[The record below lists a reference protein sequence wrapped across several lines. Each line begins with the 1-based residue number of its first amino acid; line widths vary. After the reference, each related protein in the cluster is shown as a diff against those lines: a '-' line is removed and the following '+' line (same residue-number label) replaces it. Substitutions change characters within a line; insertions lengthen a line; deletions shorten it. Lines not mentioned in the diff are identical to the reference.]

1 MAKQLHVFVENKPG
15 RLKAITDNLQKIN
28 INIRAFA
35 IQDRG
40 DYGLMKLIVSNP
52 EQAHLSLADMGCA
65 CALKE
70 VLAISIPDRPGNLH
84 RLLDALAAGDINI
97 VDAHGFVL
105 QPNQKGICIL
115 EIENLTQTNAEQV
128 VRKAGFDILDDE
140 ALNNL

>member
-1 MAKQLHVFVENKPG
+1 MAKQLHIFVENKPG
-15 RLKAITDNLQKIN
+15 RLRAITDNLQKVG

-65 CALKE
+65 CALKD
-70 VLAISIPDRPGNLH
+70 VLAVSIPDRPGNLH
-84 RLLDALAAGDINI
+84 RLLSVLVDGGINI

-105 QPNQKGICIL
+105 QPNQQGICIL
-115 EIENLTQTNAEQV
+115 EIENLAQTNAAQV
-128 VRKAGFDILDDE
+128 VKEAGFDVLDDDQ
-140 ALNNL
+140 LNNL

>member
-1 MAKQLHVFVENKPG
+1 MAKQLHIFVENKPG
-15 RLKAITDNLQKIN
+15 RLRAITDNLQKVG

-65 CALKE
+65 CALKD
-70 VLAISIPDRPGNLH
+70 VLAVSIPDKPGNLH
-84 RLLDALAAGDINI
+84 RLLTALVDGSINI

-105 QPNQKGICIL
+105 QPNQQGICVL
-115 EIENLTQTNAEQV
+115 EIENLAQTNAEQV
-128 VRKAGFDILDDE
+128 VRKAGFDVLDDE
-140 ALNNL
+140 RLNNL

>member
-1 MAKQLHVFVENKPG
+1 MAKQLHIFVENKPG
-15 RLKAITDNLQKIN
+15 RLRAITDNLQKVG

-65 CALKE
+65 CALKD
-70 VLAISIPDRPGNLH
+70 VLAVSIPDKPGNLH
-84 RLLDALAAGDINI
+84 RLLSVLVDGSINI

-105 QPNQKGICIL
+105 QPSQKGVCVL
-115 EIENLTQTNAEQV
+115 EIENLAQTNAEQV
-128 VRKAGFDILDDE
+128 VRKAGFEVLNDDQ
-140 ALNNL
+140 LNNL

>member
-1 MAKQLHVFVENKPG
+1 MAKQLHIFVENKPG
-15 RLKAITDNLQKIN
+15 RLRAITDNLQKVG

-65 CALKE
+65 CALKD
-70 VLAISIPDRPGNLH
+70 VLAVSIPDKPGNLH
-84 RLLDALAAGDINI
+84 RLLTALVDGNINI

-105 QPNQKGICIL
+105 QPNQQGICVL
-115 EIENLTQTNAEQV
+115 EIENLAQTNAEQV
-128 VRKAGFDILDDE
+128 VRKAGFDVLDDDR
-140 ALNNL
+140 LNNL

>member
-15 RLKAITDNLQKIN
+15 RLKAITDNLQKIG

-52 EQAHLSLADMGCA
+52 EQAHLSLADIGCA

-70 VLAISIPDRPGNLH
+70 VLAISIPDKPGNLH

-105 QPNQKGICIL
+105 QPNQKGVCIL
-115 EIENLTQTNAEQV
+115 EIENLAKTNAEEV
-128 VRKAGFDILDDE
+128 VRKAGFDILDDD

>member
-1 MAKQLHVFVENKPG
+1 MAKQLHIFVENKPG
-15 RLKAITDNLQKIN
+15 RLRAITDNLQKVG

-65 CALKE
+65 CALKD
-70 VLAISIPDRPGNLH
+70 VLAVSIPDRPGNLH
-84 RLLDALAAGDINI
+84 RLLSVLVDGGINI

-105 QPNQKGICIL
+105 QPNQQGICIL
-115 EIENLTQTNAEQV
+115 EIENLAQTNAEQV
-128 VRKAGFDILDDE
+128 VRKAGFDVLGNDQ
-140 ALNNL
+140 LNNL

>member
-1 MAKQLHVFVENKPG
+1 MAKQLHIFVENKPG
-15 RLKAITDNLQKIN
+15 RLKAITDNLQKIG

-40 DYGLMKLIVSNP
+40 DYGLMKLIVSDP

-65 CALKE
+65 CALKD
-70 VLAISIPDRPGNLH
+70 VLAISIPDKPGNLH
-84 RLLDALAAGDINI
+84 KLLDALAVGDINI

-105 QPNQKGICIL
+105 EPNQKGVCIL
-115 EIENLTQTNAEQV
+115 EIENLAKTNAEEV
-128 VRKAGFDILDDE
+128 VRKAGFDILDDD

>member
-1 MAKQLHVFVENKPG
+1 MAKQLHIFVENKPG
-15 RLKAITDNLQKIN
+15 RLRAITDNLQKVG

-65 CALKE
+65 CALKD
-70 VLAISIPDRPGNLH
+70 VLAVSIPDRPGNLH
-84 RLLDALAAGDINI
+84 QLLSALVAGGINI

-105 QPNQKGICIL
+105 QPNQQGICIL
-115 EIENLTQTNAEQV
+115 EIENLAQTNAEQV
-128 VRKAGFDILDDE
+128 VKEAGFDVLGNDQ
-140 ALNNL
+140 LNNL

>member
-15 RLKAITDNLQKIN
+15 RLKAITDNLQKIG
-28 INIRAFA
+28 INIRAFS

-40 DYGLMKLIVSNP
+40 DYGLMKLIVSDP

-65 CALKE
+65 CALKD

-84 RLLDALAAGDINI
+84 KLLNALAAGDINI

-105 QPNQKGICIL
+105 QPDQKGICIL
-115 EIENLTQTNAEQV
+115 EIENLAQTNAEEV
-128 VRKAGFDILDDE
+128 VRKAGFDILDDD
-140 ALNNL
+140 AINNL

>member
-15 RLKAITDNLQKIN
+15 RLKAITDNLQKIG

-65 CALKE
+65 CALKD
-70 VLAISIPDRPGNLH
+70 VLAISIPDQPGNLH

-115 EIENLTQTNAEQV
+115 EIENLAQTNAEQV
-128 VRKAGFDILDDE
+128 VRKAGFDILDDD

>member
-1 MAKQLHVFVENKPG
+1 MAKQVHIFVENKPG
-15 RLKAITDNLQKIN
+15 RLKAITDNLQKVG

-52 EQAHLSLADMGCA
+52 KQAHLSLADMGCA
-65 CALKE
+65 CALKD

-84 RLLDALAAGDINI
+84 RLLSALAAGGINI

-105 QPNQKGICIL
+105 QPNQQGVCIL
-115 EIENLTQTNAEQV
+115 EIENLAQTNAEQV
-128 VRKAGFDILDDE
+128 VKEAGFDVLDDDQ
-140 ALNNL
+140 LNNL

>member
-15 RLKAITDNLQKIN
+15 RLKAITDNLQKIG

-52 EQAHLSLADMGCA
+52 EQAHLSLADTGCA
-65 CALKE
+65 CALKD

-115 EIENLTQTNAEQV
+115 EIENLAQTNAEEM

>member
-1 MAKQLHVFVENKPG
+1 MAKQLHIFVENKPG
-15 RLKAITDNLQKIN
+15 RLRAITDNLQKVG

-52 EQAHLSLADMGCA
+52 KQAHLSLAEMGCA

-70 VLAISIPDRPGNLH
+70 VLAVSIPDQPGNLH
-84 RLLDALAAGDINI
+84 KLLSVLVDNSINI

-105 QPNQKGICIL
+105 QPSQKGVCVL
-115 EIENLTQTNAEQV
+115 EIENLAQTNAEQV
-128 VRKAGFDILDDE
+128 VRKAGFDVLDDDQ
-140 ALNNL
+140 LNNL